1 MSWHV
6 KFPCAAQVSRTCESL
21 FVVALQSRPQAQF
34 GFALLGAA
42 ELLVLGADKRHSRV
56 QWWRLDDCVT

>member
-6 KFPCAAQVSRTCESL
+6 KFPCAAQASGTCESSSS
-21 FVVALQSRPQAQF
+21 VVALQSRPQAQF

-42 ELLVLGADKRHSRV
+42 ELLVLGADKEAQQGPVVAPR
-56 QWWRLDDCVT
+56 